1 MSANNPVFQVLV
13 APDGDNSVLGAGLTF
28 NDLILG
34 GVGTV
39 GVFSY
44 DTNISVDDTTVVNQ
58 REIYIAMAV
67 DSDGDGIADN
77 VVTSAGTHIQRKGV
91 TAYTLK
97 CYTPEQPHI
106 VDITSFS
113 GIKCEDD
120 YAFKVEFRGNSQAYQ
135 MFGFNQFAKTFAV
148 RTGCCGPG
156 CDCPSGDCNELA
168 LLLFNAVNADTDGII
183 KAEIIDYTTDGP
195 GVDAIVIADL
205 SNYIDGTAAADVAD
219 WVADPANAD
228 LCLGIRLISIPS
240 KVYTYCQI
248 PARYYKNVQFKM
260 IVSTL
265 QGLDCNATTT
275 TFQQPS
281 FGEGQGKDIG
291 WLEYEAG
298 GYNGK
303 PGPYRVGELAGI
315 PIGNFER
322 MSTNSGRYNQLNL
335 MYRNESVGGWDE
347 YKNYINTIVAAPCTA
362 TNKLLRSIITIL
374 DAWLVD
380 NFDALV
386 DDIGQCDCETV
397 LFTSDIDD
405 ATLDGL
411 G

>member
-13 APDGDNSVLGAGLTF
+13 APDGDKTVLGSGLTF
-28 NDLILG
+28 NDLIAG
-34 GVGTV
+34 GIGKV

-44 DTNISVDDTTVVNQ
+44 ETNLSLNASTIVNQ

-67 DSDGDGIADN
+67 DSNGDGVADN
-77 VVTSAGTHIQRKGV
+77 VVTSAGTHIQRRGV
-91 TAYTLK
+91 TAYTVK
-97 CYTPEQPHI
+97 CYTPERPHI
-106 VDITSFS
+106 IDITNFS
-113 GIKCEDD
+113 GIRCEDD

-148 RTGCCGPG
+148 RTGCCGPDCG
-156 CDCPSGDCNELA
+156 CPSGDCNELA
-168 LLLFNAVNADTDGII
+168 LLLFNAVNADTDGIV
-183 KAEIIDYTTDGP
+183 KASIIDYTTTP
-195 GVDAIVIADL
+195 GTPIVVATIAD
-205 SNYIDGTAAADVAD
+205 YINGTAAADVAA
-219 WVADPANAD
+219 WVATPAND
-228 LCLGIRLISIPS
+228 GLCLGVRLTSVPS

-265 QGLDCNATTT
+265 QGLDCNATTA

-322 MSTNSGRYNQLNL
+322 MSTNAGIYNQLNY

-347 YKNYINTIVAAPCTA
+347 YKNYINTIVAAPCTED
-362 TNKLLRSIITIL
+362 NILLTGLLTIT

-380 NFDALV
+380 NFDPLTN
-386 DDIGQCDCETV
+386 DLGQCDCVSV
-397 LFTSDIDD
+397 LFTSDINNV
-405 ATLDGL
+405 TLDGL

>member
-13 APDGDNSVLGAGLTF
+13 APDGDKTVLAAGKNF
-28 NDLILG
+28 NDLIAG
-34 GVGTV
+34 GIGQV

-44 DTNISVDDTTVVNQ
+44 DTNISVDNTTVVNQ
-58 REIYIAMAV
+58 RDIYIAMAV
-67 DSDGDGIADN
+67 DSNGDGIADN

-106 VDITSFS
+106 VDVTDFS

-183 KAEIIDYTTDGP
+183 KAEVIDYTTTP
-195 GVDAIVIADL
+195 GTPIVIAD
-205 SNYIDGTAAADVAD
+205 NTDADPAALIAA
-219 WVADPANAD
+219 WATDPANAG
-228 LCLGIRLISIPS
+228 LCLGIRLISVPS

-265 QGLDCNATTT
+265 QGLNCNATTT
-275 TFQQPS
+275 TFQEPS

-322 MSTNSGRYNQLNL
+322 MSTNAGKYNQLNL

-347 YKNYINTIVAAPCTA
+347 YKNYINTIIAAPCTDD
-362 TNKLLRSIITIL
+362 NDLLGGVIKIL
-374 DAWLVD
+374 DAWLAD
-380 NFDALV
+380 NFDSLAL
-386 DDIGQCDCETV
+386 DLGQCDCETV
-397 LFTSDIDD
+397 LFTSDIDNV
-405 ATLDGL
+405 ALDGL